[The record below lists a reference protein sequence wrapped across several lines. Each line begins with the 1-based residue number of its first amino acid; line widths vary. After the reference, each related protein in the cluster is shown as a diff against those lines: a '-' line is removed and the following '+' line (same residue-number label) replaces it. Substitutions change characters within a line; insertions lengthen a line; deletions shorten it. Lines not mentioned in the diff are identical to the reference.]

1 MAEWTDRPPRPKGPG
16 QDLAIKKNGQCSDCL
31 VSIGLMMRFSPRPEI
46 WTKSFGCEW
55 QVLIFRS
62 IQQRKKNWGKIPWM
76 IVFAQNMNPK
86 LSPMVI
92 LKPKR
97 QLSCSRPVNYT
108 SAISDVHNRV
118 YDTNRITHTL
128 TITDFHPLILAC
140 LMDISWMSPVM
151 KMNLRIIG

>member
-1 MAEWTDRPPRPKGPG
+1 
-16 QDLAIKKNGQCSDCL
+16 
-31 VSIGLMMRFSPRPEI
+31 
-46 WTKSFGCEW
+46 
-55 QVLIFRS
+55 
-62 IQQRKKNWGKIPWM
+62 M

-128 TITDFHPLILAC
+128 TITDFHPLISIHDFGLSHGPF
-140 LMDISWMSPVM
+140 LMNVSGDENEPSDYTGYKNMVSTTDSHKGYSEMMV
-151 KMNLRIIG
+151 